1 MKYIYTITIFFQL
14 FFWSSDLTAQCPISK
29 YGLIPVWPQGWTN
42 ADKNNWYQLMRS
54 KGNGLTQLNFTWA
67 EADNI
72 INTGQLSTYVNF
84 IANLKATY
92 NLKFHLSIKNPST
105 AVNYVP
111 PAYAGLNFE
120 DTVFTNAYFQFAK
133 TLIDSFA
140 NVTDYLSVGVE
151 ADIYFNNHPNELD
164 DFATLYQN
172 ISDYV
177 HTNYPNIKTSSAV
190 TFENGIVLNDTLWQ
204 LTKNYSDN
212 LCVTYWAINSD
223 FTIKSNAVWEIASNI
238 NTLIQKSETKP
249 VLIKECGFPSSAITN
264 SSDSMQ
270 AYFVKEMFLQTMNKS
285 EIEGLEWQFLADFNS
300 ATVNYWVNFYQY
312 NTPEFIG
319 YISSLGFMDTLGIAK
334 PAYNIFL
341 QMMDSVCSV
350 SDINEKELYNSPNEF
365 KLFQNYPNP
374 FNPGTTISWQSPV
387 GGYLTIKIFD
397 VLGKELDTI
406 VDGYYEAGSHSASYI
421 VNSDLPS
428 GVYFYQLK
436 ISDQSVK
443 SSQNLI
449 SRKMILIR

>member
-1 MKYIYTITIFFQL
+1 MKYIYTITILFQL
-14 FFWSSDLTAQCPISK
+14 FYWSSDLKAQCPISK

-67 EADNI
+67 EADSI
-72 INTGQLSTYVNF
+72 INAGQLSTYVNY
-84 IANLKATY
+84 ISILKAAY
-92 NLKFHLSIKNPST
+92 DLKFHLSIKNPST
-105 AVNYVP
+105 GVNYVP
-111 PAYAGLNFE
+111 PAYAGMNFE

-133 TLIDSFA
+133 TLINSFA

-151 ADIYFNNHPNELD
+151 ADIYFNNHPNELAG
-164 DFATLYQN
+164 FADLFNN
-172 ISDYV
+172 ISNYV
-177 HTNYPNIKTSSAV
+177 DASHPNIKISSAV

-204 LTKNYSDN
+204 LTKKYSDN
-212 LCVTYWAINSD
+212 LCITYWPINND
-223 FTIKSNAVWEIASNI
+223 FTVKSTAVSDIASNI

-249 VLIKECGFPSSAITN
+249 IIIKECGFPSSTITN

-270 AYFVKEMFLQTMNKS
+270 ADFLKEMFLQTMNKS
-285 EIEGLEWQFLADFNS
+285 EIEGLEWQFLADFDS

-319 YISSLGFMDTLGIAK
+319 YISSLGFMDTLGTAK
-334 PAYNIFL
+334 PVYNIFL

-350 SDINEKELYNSPNEF
+350 TDIDQNEIYNFPDEF

-387 GGYLTIKIFD
+387 GSYLTIKIFD

-421 VNSDLPS
+421 VNPALPS

-436 ISDQSVK
+436 ISDQSIK

-449 SRKMILIR
+449 SKKMILIR